1 MVETIRTRNRR
12 QRRAKSTEPVVEYL
26 TAAEVAARIGVSVQ
40 ALANW
45 RARDIGPL
53 SIKIMGSVR
62 YPRKEFDQWESRQ
75 NETTARGERA

>member
-1 MVETIRTRNRR
+1 MVKTIRTTSHR
-12 QRRAKSTEPVVEYL
+12 QRRTKAAEPVVEYL
-26 TAAEVAARIGVSVQ
+26 TAAEVAARVGVSTQ

-62 YPRKEFDQWESRQ
+62 YPKAEFDQWESRQ
-75 NETTARGERA
+75 KETTARGERV